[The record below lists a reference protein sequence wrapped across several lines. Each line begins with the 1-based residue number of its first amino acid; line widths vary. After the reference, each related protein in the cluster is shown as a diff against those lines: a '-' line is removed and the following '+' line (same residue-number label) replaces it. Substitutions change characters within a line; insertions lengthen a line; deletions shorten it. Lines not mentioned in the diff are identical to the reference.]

1 MCIMIYIHDETEARK
16 IRRREALVPA
26 GDRTALAAGI
36 RVAGLAAGAVHSR
49 TLFGLRLGEGHVSW
63 ALSGRQGGQRFSL
76 YVPQAVVPEV
86 QQAVEQGR
94 QLQELMREA
103 GQRYLAALKR
113 ERSLGRE
120 FRRKAGKR

>member
-1 MCIMIYIHDETEARK
+1 MKQKNDKTEDVKRWFLRETERLWPLALGSLALRRGPC
-16 IRRREALVPA
+16 IREHCSACA
-26 GDRTALAAGI
+26 
-36 RVAGLAAGAVHSR
+36 S
-49 TLFGLRLGEGHVSW
+49 GEGHASW
-63 ALSGRQGGQRFSL
+63 ALSGRQGRQRFSL

-120 FRRKAGKR
+120 FRRKAGTR

>member
-1 MCIMIYIHDETEARK
+1 
-16 IRRREALVPA
+16 
-26 GDRTALAAGI
+26 
-36 RVAGLAAGAVHSR
+36 
-49 TLFGLRLGEGHVSW
+49 
-63 ALSGRQGGQRFSL
+63 
-76 YVPQAVVPEV
+76 VVPEV

-120 FRRKAGKR
+120 FRRKAREGMIIFLSRTFCRFAQNKIRSATDRNSQKPFHAVFNPDFCAEK

>member
-1 MCIMIYIHDETEARK
+1 MKRKHERSEDVKRWFLRETERLWPLALRRGPC
-16 IRRREALVPA
+16 IREHCSACA
-26 GDRTALAAGI
+26 
-36 RVAGLAAGAVHSR
+36 S
-49 TLFGLRLGEGHVSW
+49 GEGHVSW
-63 ALSGRQGGQRFSL
+63 ALSGRQGRQRFSL

-86 QQAVEQGR
+86 QQAVEQGG

>member
-1 MCIMIYIHDETEARK
+1 MKPKNEKTEDVKRWFLREAERLWPLALGSVSLRRGPC
-16 IRRREALVPA
+16 IRRNCPA
-26 GDRTALAAGI
+26 CASGK
-36 RVAGLAAGAVHSR
+36 
-49 TLFGLRLGEGHVSW
+49 GHASW
-63 ALSGRQGGQRFSL
+63 ALSGRQGRRRFSL

-103 GQRYLAALKR
+103 GQRYLASLKR
-113 ERSLGRE
+113 ARGLGRE

>member
-1 MCIMIYIHDETEARK
+1 MKRKHEKSEDVKRWFLRETERLWPLALGSLALRRGPCIRK
-16 IRRREALVPA
+16 HCSACA
-26 GDRTALAAGI
+26 
-36 RVAGLAAGAVHSR
+36 S
-49 TLFGLRLGEGHVSW
+49 GEGHASW

-76 YVPQAVVPEV
+76 YVPQAVVPEA